1 MTHARKKVVL
11 AAPRG
16 FCAGVVRAIQ
26 MVERALER
34 HGPPVYVRKEIV
46 HNQHVVAELASRGAV
61 FVDSEHEVPLGA
73 VCLFSAHG
81 VSPAVREAATEREL
95 RVIDATCPLVS
106 KVHEEARRFAR
117 DGRTII
123 LVGHVN
129 HEEVEGTAGEAPNQT
144 VVVESVHDV
153 NALPLPRE
161 APVAYLTQTT
171 LSVDDTR
178 DVVDAIRRRFT
189 DIRGPGGDDICY
201 ASQNRQVA
209 IKLIAP
215 LCDVVLVVG
224 AQNSSNSV
232 RMVEVARQCGTR
244 AYLVPEPGRLETRW
258 LDEVATVGVG
268 AGASAPERLVT
279 GLLDRLSSLGYTD
292 VEVRES
298 SHEDVVFSLPG
309 WLRAPADR

>member
-1 MTHARKKVVL
+1 MTHGDTRKKVIL

-16 FCAGVVRAIQ
+16 FCAGVVRAVQ

-34 HGPPVYVRKEIV
+34 FGPPVYVRKEIV
-46 HNQHVVAELASRGAV
+46 HNRHVVDELATRGAV
-61 FVDSEHEVPLGA
+61 FVDSEHEIPAGG
-73 VCLFSAHG
+73 VCVFSAHG
-81 VSPAVREAATEREL
+81 VSPEVRLAAASREL

-117 DGRTII
+117 DGRTIV
-123 LVGHVN
+123 LVGHVD
-129 HEEVEGTAGEAPNQT
+129 HEEVEGTVGEAPTQT
-144 VVVESVHDV
+144 VVVESATDV
-153 NALPLPRE
+153 DALPLSRD

-178 DVVDAIRRRFT
+178 DVVDAVRRRFT
-189 DIRGPGGDDICY
+189 DVRGPGVHDICY

-209 IKLIAP
+209 VKFIAP
-215 LCDVVLVVG
+215 LCDVILVVG
-224 AQNSSNSV
+224 AQNSSNSI
-232 RMVEVARQCGTR
+232 RMVEVAEQRGTR
-244 AYLVPEPGRLETRW
+244 AYLVPEADRLEQRW
-258 LDEVATVGVG
+258 LDGVTTVGVS

-279 GLLDRLSSLGYTD
+279 GLLDRLASLGYAD

-309 WLRAPADR
+309 WLRADQ